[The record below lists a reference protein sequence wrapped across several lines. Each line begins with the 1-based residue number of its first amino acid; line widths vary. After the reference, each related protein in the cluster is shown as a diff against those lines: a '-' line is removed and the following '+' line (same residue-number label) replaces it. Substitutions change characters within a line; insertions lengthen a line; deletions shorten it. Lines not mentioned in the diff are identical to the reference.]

1 MEEDFMVYDADALLS
16 VLSICDGRE
25 TIYIQTPIE
34 SYVINGYEFDEDGDL
49 ILLTEK
55 LNDGS
60 CF

>member
-1 MEEDFMVYDADALLS
+1 MVYDADALLS

-25 TIYIQTPIE
+25 TIYIQAPNE

-55 LNDGS
+55 LNDGG